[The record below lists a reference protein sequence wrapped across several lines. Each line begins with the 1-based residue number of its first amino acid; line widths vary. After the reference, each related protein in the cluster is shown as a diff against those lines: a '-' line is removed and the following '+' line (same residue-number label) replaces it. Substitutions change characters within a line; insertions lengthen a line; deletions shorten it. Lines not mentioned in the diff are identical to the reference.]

1 MSLLLVGLL
10 VPYDNARL
18 LSATNSAD
26 SKASPFV
33 LAIELAGI
41 EVLPSVFNC
50 VILISVLSVGNTS
63 VYATSRILAA
73 MAERGQAP
81 RILSYIDRRGRPLV
95 AICFTSSFGLLCY
108 LAALGNDRRNETLNW
123 LIAIS
128 GLSSIITWGT
138 ICLCHIR
145 FRSAWRLQ
153 GHSVSELPFVS
164 QAGVLGSYVGVTF
177 NVLILIAQFWTG
189 FAPVGYEDMS
199 GTERVKVFFQA
210 YLAAPI
216 CVVMF
221 VGWKI
226 LRKTKFRR
234 TRDMDLVSGKRD
246 EADLVQILAWE
257 RDDQKRWPK
266 WKKIYR
272 LFC

>member
-1 MSLLLVGLL
+1 
-10 VPYDNARL
+10 
-18 LSATNSAD
+18 
-26 SKASPFV
+26 
-33 LAIELAGI
+33 
-41 EVLPSVFNC
+41 
-50 VILISVLSVGNTS
+50 
-63 VYATSRILAA
+63 

-108 LAALGNDRRNETLNW
+108 LAALGNDRRDETLNW

-216 CVVMF
+216 CLVMF
-221 VGWKI
+221 AGWKI

-234 TRDMDLVSGKRD
+234 RRDMDLVSGKRD

-272 LFC
+272 MFC

>member
-1 MSLLLVGLL
+1 M
-10 VPYDNARL
+10 
-18 LSATNSAD
+18 
-26 SKASPFV
+26 
-33 LAIELAGI
+33 
-41 EVLPSVFNC
+41 
-50 VILISVLSVGNTS
+50 
-63 VYATSRILAA
+63 
-73 MAERGQAP
+73 
-81 RILSYIDRRGRPLV
+81 V

-189 FAPVGYEDMS
+189 FAPVGYEDMT
-199 GTERVKVFFQA
+199 GQERVKVFFQA

-216 CVVMF
+216 CLIMF
-221 VGWKI
+221 AGWKI
-226 LRKTKFRR
+226 AKKTKFKRR
-234 TRDMDLVSGKRD
+234 RDMDLVSGKRD

-257 RDDQKRWPK
+257 RDDQKRWPR